1 MVLHRA
7 GPVFCFFFFFA
18 DKAAPGF
25 SKAAL
30 EVVLPTHG
38 ESCGV
43 LSAGADGD

>member
-7 GPVFCFFFFFA
+7 GPVFCCFFFA